1 VLVIGTI
8 CPRSDRVEM
17 QNGDRYFGRVLSLNS
32 NTLVLQSDVV
42 GTVHLP
48 RAKVALIALG
58 ADTPT
63 NAAGALSS
71 PNSRLAAPTNTA
83 LDLSASLRELGA
95 NTNFIQQVQ
104 AQILGE
110 AGPEANN
117 KFNEMVAGLMSGNLT
132 VNDSRTEAQSAAA
145 QLKDLKRN
153 LGDEA
158 GWALDGY
165 LAILENFL
173 KETAPAPAV
182 PSTNSAAALPKANP
196 SSARDQK

>member
-1 VLVIGTI
+1 MTRTNTAAKRPSPPLNHPARRLTVRAPIAVGVAVAVLVIGTI

-71 PNSRLAAPTNTA
+71 PSSRLAAPTNTA

-110 AGPEANN
+110 
-117 KFNEMVAGLMSGNLT
+117 
-132 VNDSRTEAQSAAA
+132 
-145 QLKDLKRN
+145 
-153 LGDEA
+153 
-158 GWALDGY
+158 
-165 LAILENFL
+165 
-173 KETAPAPAV
+173 
-182 PSTNSAAALPKANP
+182 
-196 SSARDQK
+196 